1 MKTPVR
7 SLLLFALLVLGG
19 AGLAASAYRA
29 YVHRFAA
36 AEWPRQARYTLYYLL
51 KPGVRPLLAELAAM
65 YDSGTFPTVWDT
77 TMGVHLSKALY
88 RPEDMD
94 GAAKY
99 SHRPGIKKLLFA
111 LRVWGGHI
119 ESYET
124 PDTPR
129 IRELLERVG
138 PLYLSSASYDD
149 AGFRNT
155 GAGTDPALKPVLFLG
170 DSFADGYGVGD
181 SEAFPAVFGRLA
193 QTEGFGRAVNA
204 AVNGYGPLE
213 ELHAYEKAVR
223 LRGKPRLAVLQHFPN
238 DVFVDYDAVVRGEF
252 PDKDRLWAEHD
263 ESFRRL
269 TARLRSDGVPLLVV
283 AVPPKGQVA
292 DRKSP
297 SAHYQ
302 ERIERLCR
310 AEEVSFVDPLPAFR
324 KMAGIYFDW
333 DPHLTPEGHRAL
345 AGILWKAVPR

>member
-1 MKTPVR
+1 MKAPAWFR
-7 SLLLFALLVLGG
+7 LILAALVLACAAG
-19 AGLAASAYRA
+19 ARSFYASYR
-29 YVHRFAA
+29 HRFAA
-36 AEWPRQARYTLYYLL
+36 AEWPRQTRYTLYYLL
-51 KPGVRPLLAELAAM
+51 KPGVRPLLAEIAAM

-88 RPEDMD
+88 QPEEME

-99 SHRPGIKKLLFA
+99 AHKPGVRKLLFA

-129 IRELLERVG
+129 IRELLGRVG
-138 PLYLSSASYDD
+138 PLYLSSATYDA

-155 GAGTDPALKPVLFLG
+155 GASPDPALEPVLFLG

-181 SEAFPAVFGRLA
+181 AEAFPAVFGRLA
-193 QTEGFGRAVNA
+193 RDAGFGRPVNA
-204 AVNGYGPLE
+204 AVNGYGPVE
-213 ELHAYEKAVR
+213 ELHAYDKAVR
-223 LRGKPRLAVLQHFPN
+223 NLGKPRLVVLQHFPN

-263 ESFRRL
+263 AAFRRL
-269 TARLRSDGVPLLVV
+269 SARLRADGVPLLVA

-292 DRKSP
+292 DRTTP

-302 ERIERLCR
+302 GRIERLCR
-310 AEEVSFVDPLPAFR
+310 EEKVLFVDPLPAFR
-324 KMAGIYFDW
+324 KMTGLYFDW

-345 AGILWKAVPR
+345 AELLWKAAPR